1 MTAAYSVPDAD
12 PRGFRRRMR
21 PQMRQSGARESGFEA
36 IAARSDT
43 RLKKTGNSSNMLMA
57 NKLGRRLRNAQRVGV
72 TFYTYRYYDPLT
84 GRWPSRDPI
93 EEQGGANL
101 YGFVGND
108 GINSIDRFGLISLPA
123 SLPGLVAGGATAAEL
138 AGMGFSSAAILA
150 AQEAYRI
157 AKAKADA
164 LAEKVRNCEEKYKKY
179 KEAQDEYGKGTPYG
193 KVKCCADAKR
203 ARDLLKKEVEGR
215 QEHQDA
221 KCDDVIPTEADHP
234 GQLAAKKRAL
244 EKAERKVS
252 QLCKD

>member
-1 MTAAYSVPDAD
+1 MRRQIRP
-12 PRGFRRRMR
+12 PR
-21 PQMRQSGARESGFEA
+21 ARESGLGV
-36 IAARSDT
+36 ISSRSGT
-43 RLKKTGNSSNMLMA
+43 RPQKPENHY
-57 NKLGRRLRNAQRVGV
+57 RNLAVNELSQIELVLEQVGV

>member
-1 MTAAYSVPDAD
+1 MTD
-12 PRGFRRRMR
+12 
-21 PQMRQSGARESGFEA
+21 
-36 IAARSDT
+36 
-43 RLKKTGNSSNMLMA
+43 
-57 NKLGRRLRNAQRVGV
+57 
-72 TFYTYRYYDPLT
+72 YTYRYYDPLT